1 MYKYLQKA
9 PNKSIMV
16 LAVSVSLLIGGL
28 VRFPYLVSDDLF
40 PLGDGGLF
48 IAMINS
54 IKANHYMLPE
64 FVAYNGF
71 QIPFAYPPLGFYL
84 AIIVSRLFG
93 LSTLFVFR
101 YLPLVINLLT
111 IAVFVLLSF
120 EILKDKPAAFIS
132 SIFFSIILQVYL
144 WTIKGGGISRSP
156 GFLFTALTIYLI
168 FLYERKGGIYYL
180 VAGFFSLSA
189 TILSHPEWALVAP
202 VSVAVFF
209 LLKSRHSWKKR
220 IQLMLALYIGAA
232 MLTAPWW
239 GTVLYRFGISPLM
252 MAAQVAKMDLNQFV
266 GNFLDGR
273 MLSVDIVLRQDYFI
287 SFLAMVGV
295 IVSLYKKDF
304 FLPFWLVAVYI
315 AAPKNSPIP
324 GLIPL
329 ILLSAIGIR
338 GVDNFLL
345 NGLYFLKAGQSVFKR
360 LIDALIRAFSFFPAS
375 SIYLIIVIPLSL
387 VNLIKQPVLH
397 PIKQSDRAA
406 MQFVAKNTPQDA
418 RFVVLTPL
426 DWFEAD
432 ALEWFPLL
440 ADRQSLTTPQGLEWV
455 SSSEF
460 MKIRQIT
467 YESSSL
473 VRSALTGNDS
483 GETVRYVE
491 TSFKEFE
498 YVVIFANDLEG
509 NFGGFLETG
518 RFDLL
523 YSKNNVLIFVR
534 TSAQINR

>member
-1 MYKYLQKA
+1 MYKILRNIPDKHFLMVVA
-9 PNKSIMV
+9 SGSFLIGV
-16 LAVSVSLLIGGL
+16 LARL
-28 VRFPYLVSDDLF
+28 PYLVSDDLF

-48 IAMINS
+48 VEMINS
-54 IKANHYMLPE
+54 IKANHFMLPR
-64 FVAYNGF
+64 FVVYNHV

-84 AIIVSRLFG
+84 AIIVSRLFE
-93 LSTLFVFR
+93 LPTLFVVR
-101 YLPLVINLLT
+101 YLPIVINLLT
-111 IAVFVLLSF
+111 IIAFVMLSS
-120 EILKDKPAAFIS
+120 EIFKDRPTILIGS
-132 SIFFSIILQVYL
+132 MIFPVILQVYL

-156 GFLFTALTIYLI
+156 GFLFSTLTLYFIC
-168 FLYERKGGIYYL
+168 LYERKERGYYL
-180 VAGFFSLSA
+180 VAGLFSLA
-189 TILSHPEWALVAP
+189 AAILSHPEWALVAP

-232 MLTAPWW
+232 ILTAPWW
-239 GTVLYRFGISPLM
+239 GTVLYRFGILPLM

-266 GNFLDGR
+266 GDFLDGR
-273 MLSVDIVLRQDYFI
+273 MLSVDIILRQDYFI

-315 AAPKNSPIP
+315 AAPKNAPIP

-329 ILLSAIGIR
+329 VLLSAIGIR
-338 GVDNFLL
+338 GIDDLLL
-345 NGLYFLKAGQSVFKR
+345 NGLHFLKAGQGVFKR

-375 SIYLIIVIPLSL
+375 GVYLIIVIPLSL

-406 MQFVAKNTPQDA
+406 MQFVAKTTPQDA
-418 RFVVLTPL
+418 RFVVLTSL

-432 ALEWFPLL
+432 AVEWFPLL

-460 MKIRQIT
+460 MRIRQLT
-467 YESSSL
+467 AELSSL
-473 VRSALTGNDS
+473 VRLELAGNDS
-483 GETVRYVE
+483 GEIVRYVE
-491 TSFKEFE
+491 ANFKEFE
-498 YVVIFANDLEG
+498 YVVVFANDLEG

-518 RFDLL
+518 RFELV
-523 YSKNNVLIFVR
+523 YSKNNVLIFFR
-534 TSAQINR
+534 TSAKINQ